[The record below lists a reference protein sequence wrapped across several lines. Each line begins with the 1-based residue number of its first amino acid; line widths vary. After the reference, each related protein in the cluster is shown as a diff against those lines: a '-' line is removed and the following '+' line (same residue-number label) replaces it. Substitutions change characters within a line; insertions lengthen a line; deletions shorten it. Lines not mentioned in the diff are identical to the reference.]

1 MDTMLIEGQKMTD
14 SVSLLKASLAEQEK
28 WMDAN
33 YPDHLLEAHND
44 SEWGWLITC
53 VEEEIANYI
62 DSVKYGEEIGGII
75 YNTSTDLSLLRIHEI
90 DNGAPLTDGEK
101 EVLRAHIIEVEL
113 NNFGGTCM
121 ANPST
126 YVEIECG
133 KTKLFSVYYGLIEG
147 QGGYNPEFAGIF
159 KSLDEAETQFANY
172 GHFINDRV
180 LNGLPSAAQLS
191 QALLD
196 CLSPTPM

>member
-1 MDTMLIEGQKMTD
+1 METMLIEGQKMTD
-14 SVSLLKASLAEQEK
+14 SVSLLKASLEEQEK
-28 WMDAN
+28 WMDAK

-44 SEWGWLITC
+44 SECGWLITC

-75 YNTSTDLSLLRIHEI
+75 YNTSTDLSLWRIHEI

-172 GHFINDRV
+172 GHFINDCM
-180 LNGLPSAAQLS
+180 LNSLPSAAQLS

-196 CLSPTPM
+196 CS

>member
-1 MDTMLIEGQKMTD
+1 MTD

-75 YNTSTDLSLLRIHEI
+75 YNTSTDLSLWRIHEI

-172 GHFINDRV
+172 GHFINDRM
-180 LNGLPSAAQLS
+180 LNSLPSAAQLS

-196 CLSPTPM
+196 CS